1 MNVICEP
8 NRENIPVKF
17 KPLPKEKVKWRVQTQ
32 LRENPE
38 DSPHVYDEIQDVHDE
53 IQDVHDEIQDTS
65 RENSFLLVAAIDFGT
80 TYSGYAYAM
89 KSNSSNNSEP
99 FNIPRWPGNGTIS
112 NRVPTAVLFGPDG
125 SFLRFGYEANTYM
138 QDNPNDEDLEKFYFF
153 QDFKMLLYQTKDL
166 SLNTQIPDIT
176 GRKTLPAIVVFSSV
190 IQFFSNHLM
199 SNVTH
204 HFGSPF
210 FEKEEIFWVLTVP
223 AIWSLRAKCFMREA
237 AEKAGIPTNQLSIA
251 LEPEAASVLCRQEGA
266 CVLSNDITGE
276 GQKTPQPL
284 PDNSTYLVVDMGGGT
299 VDITLHHL
307 LEGGIRE
314 LYKASG
320 GDFGGNQINKRYLEF
335 LEKLFGKDILEAVK
349 QKHPSCWF
357 DIITNFERKKR
368 TFGEHNDQDR
378 VVIGFPF
385 LFVEEYKKLKDHD
398 YQERINP
405 LCYGEDVEIKN
416 DKLYIKEKIFK
427 SFFEGCLGK
436 IKKCI
441 ETILEHG
448 DNTDTIL
455 FVGGLAE
462 SPYLIRMLREH
473 FSNSKV
479 LVPKDPSLAV
489 LKGAVWFG
497 RYPAIIKSRICQYT
511 YGFAK
516 QRPFIDGKDDKTR
529 RKTCFGN
536 RYYIDDVFDKHV
548 EIGEMLEVGKFQQ
561 PKDYHPLD
569 NDQVV
574 IILELYASTEK
585 YPKYVND
592 PSCHLVG
599 VMKLDVKQRNPGE
612 DGTVSVRLN
621 FSGTELEIEA
631 REKRTGNVAREKVN
645 FLG

>member
-1 MNVICEP
+1 MFT
-8 NRENIPVKF
+8 K
-17 KPLPKEKVKWRVQTQ
+17 
-32 LRENPE
+32 
-38 DSPHVYDEIQDVHDE
+38 D
-53 IQDVHDEIQDTS
+53 
-65 RENSFLLVAAIDFGT
+65 
-80 TYSGYAYAM
+80 
-89 KSNSSNNSEP
+89 SNSSSYSEP
-99 FNIPRWPGNGTIS
+99 PIYSPIHSPRWPGNGTMS

-125 SFLRFGYEANTYM
+125 SFLKFGYEANTYM

-153 QDFKMLLYQTKDL
+153 QDFKMLLYQRKDL

-176 GRKTLPAIVVFSSV
+176 GRKTLPAIIVFSSV
-190 IQFFSNHLM
+190 IEFFSNHLM
-199 SNVTH
+199 SNLTH
-204 HFGSPF
+204 HFGSSF
-210 FEKEEIFWVLTVP
+210 IEKKEIFWVLTVP

-237 AEKAGIPTNQLSIA
+237 AEKAGIPANQLSIA
-251 LEPEAASVLCRQEGA
+251 LEPEAASVLCREKGA
-266 CVLSNDITGE
+266 YVLSNDRIGA
-276 GQKTPQPL
+276 GQKTLQPL
-284 PDNSTYLVVDMGGGT
+284 EDNSTYLVVDMGGGT

-307 LEGGIRE
+307 LEGGGLRE

-320 GDFGGNQINKRYLEF
+320 GDFGGNQVNKKYLVF

-357 DIITNFERKKR
+357 EMLTNFERKKR
-368 TFGEHNDQDR
+368 TIGEHNDHDR

-385 LFVEEYKKLKDHD
+385 LFVEEYTKSKDHD
-398 YQERINP
+398 FQERINP

-427 SFFEGCLGK
+427 SFFEGSLGK
-436 IKKCI
+436 IKNCI

-448 DNTDTIL
+448 GNTDTIL

-462 SPYLIRMLREH
+462 SPYLIKMLREH
-473 FSNSKV
+473 FSYSKV
-479 LVPKDPSLAV
+479 LVPEDPSLAV
-489 LKGAVWFG
+489 LKGAVKFG
-497 RYPAIIKSRICQYT
+497 LNPTIIRSRICQYT

-516 QRPFIDGKDDKTR
+516 QKPFIDGKDDETR

-599 VMKLDVKQRNPGE
+599 VMKLDVKPRNPGE
-612 DGTVSVRLN
+612 DGTISVCLN

-631 REKRTGNVAREKVN
+631 WEKRTRNITRKKVN